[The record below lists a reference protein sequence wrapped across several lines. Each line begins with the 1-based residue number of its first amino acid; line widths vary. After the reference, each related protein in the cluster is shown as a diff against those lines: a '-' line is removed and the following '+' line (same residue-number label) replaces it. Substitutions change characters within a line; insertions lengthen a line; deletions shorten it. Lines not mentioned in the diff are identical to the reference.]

1 MKQIT
6 ICHINV
12 MEYDI
17 NIPNVSFPWNFVSK
31 EKIGKVGIYAS
42 SSSNTINVVVAW
54 SKPIVDP
61 ILIILHQ

>member
-1 MKQIT
+1 
-6 ICHINV
+6 

-31 EKIGKVGIYAS
+31 ENIGKAGIYAS
-42 SSSNTINVVVAW
+42 SSSNAINAVVAW

-61 ILIILHQ
+61 ILIIPH

>member
-1 MKQIT
+1 
-6 ICHINV
+6 

-31 EKIGKVGIYAS
+31 EKIGKVGIYPS
-42 SSSNTINVVVAW
+42 SSSNTIDVVVAW